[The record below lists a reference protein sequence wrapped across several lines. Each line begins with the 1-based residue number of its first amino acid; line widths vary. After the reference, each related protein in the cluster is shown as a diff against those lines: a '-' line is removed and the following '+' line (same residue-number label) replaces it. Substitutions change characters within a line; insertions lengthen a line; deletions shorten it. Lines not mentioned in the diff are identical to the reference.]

1 MSGGLRHRAPPS
13 PPPSPSPS
21 PSPPPPTAT
30 TGADGGSTGGRCE
43 AGRSRLGSWLRGL
56 DPYTAALLGTVLLAA
71 LLPTTGGAARVAEH
85 ACDLAVGLLFFLYG
99 ARLSTRETLAG
110 LRHVRLHGLVLA
122 CTFVLFPLLGLAT
135 AALTPVPLTEQ
146 LRTGLLFLCLVP
158 STVQSSV
165 ALTGAARGN
174 VPAAI
179 CAGTYS
185 SLAGLV
191 LTPLLAAWLLGARA
205 ALSPDGLTRIGL
217 QLLAPFLAGQLLRP
231 RLAGFL
237 ARHKRLLTP
246 VDRGS
251 ILLVVHT
258 AFSAAVAQGV
268 WSRTT
273 PTALLGLLAVLLA
286 LLAAALAFARLGARF
301 LGLDRESGI
310 AAVLC
315 GSQKSL
321 ANGLP
326 MATVLFGPEAGLL
339 VLPLMAYH
347 QLQLIAGTLLAG
359 RWSRAPDGRQQ
370 PPTAGDRPDAVHD
383 EALVAVSPDA
393 GDRRGGRSEG

>member
-1 MSGGLRHRAPPS
+1 M
-13 PPPSPSPS
+13 
-21 PSPPPPTAT
+21 
-30 TGADGGSTGGRCE
+30 
-43 AGRSRLGSWLRGL
+43 
-56 DPYTAALLGTVLLAA
+56 AALAGTVALAA
-71 LLPTTGGAARVAEH
+71 LLPATGSAARAAELS
-85 ACDLAVGLLFFLYG
+85 CDLAIGLLFFLYG
-99 ARLSTRETLAG
+99 ARLSARETLNG
-110 LRHVRLHGLVLA
+110 LRHLRLHGLVLA

-135 AALTPVPLTEQ
+135 AVLTPFPLTAQ
-146 LRTGLLFLCLVP
+146 LQTGVLFLCLVP

-191 LTPLLAAWLLGARA
+191 LTPLLAAWLLGSHT
-205 ALSPDGLTRIGL
+205 ALSADGLLRIGG

-231 RLAGFL
+231 RIGRSLT
-237 ARHKRLLTP
+237 RHKRLLTP

-251 ILLVVHT
+251 ILLVVYT
-258 AFSAAVAQGV
+258 AFSAAMAQGI
-268 WSRTT
+268 WSLAT
-273 PTALLGLLAVLLA
+273 PAALLGLLAVLLA
-286 LLAAALAFARLGARF
+286 LLAAALAFAHLGSRL
-301 LGLDRESGI
+301 LGLDRASGI

-326 MATVLFGPEAGLL
+326 MATVLFGPQAGLL

-347 QLQLIAGTLLAG
+347 QLQLVAGTLLAG
-359 RWSRAPDGRQQ
+359 RWSRAPDEAGPDRAVPGL
-370 PPTAGDRPDAVHD
+370 PP
-383 EALVAVSPDA
+383 EADPAAPGPPATPADQRARVSHPGVWQA
-393 GDRRGGRSEG
+393 PG